1 MSPGRQAAVLPGG
14 SGGGRRRC
22 VGECKKVPDFAAH
35 CARLVCR
42 AGRPPAASR
51 PGDPGFGPDH
61 FFAHPP
67 GEARRIMRIHAVAAF
82 MLVSSFLSSA
92 SGQEAAPSAA
102 PSAAPPAARD
112 AAGPAKGTAPTS
124 ISPASA
130 PESPEGSVVKFKNGS
145 VMPCTIVRESPAGV
159 TVESYG
165 VQFEIAREEIDY
177 YGNASS
183 CPGLGQG
190 EVVGAEEAAGQ
201 ARPAVTIAPPRPA
214 ARPTA
219 TREERFRALSRPRPA
234 PGVGAAPMRAATPPQ
249 AALPE
254 IEGDPAR
261 FQGQRLLFS
270 KVKLGTLQRH
280 EGFFAIELLPP
291 HFQKGGRHR
300 GGSSTALTPQRVT
313 FIITEQQAR
322 DLQEHSRQYDLAKV
336 EFGVERK
343 TVGGVGYWVAPI
355 SRMDLFR
362 GESDE
367 IAWTIW

>member
-1 MSPGRQAAVLPGG
+1 
-14 SGGGRRRC
+14 
-22 VGECKKVPDFAAH
+22 
-35 CARLVCR
+35 
-42 AGRPPAASR
+42 
-51 PGDPGFGPDH
+51 
-61 FFAHPP
+61 
-67 GEARRIMRIHAVAAF
+67 MRIHAVAAF

>member
-1 MSPGRQAAVLPGG
+1 MSPGRQAAVLPGE

-22 VGECKKVPDFAAH
+22 AGECKKVPDFAAH

-42 AGRPPAASR
+42 AGRPSAASR

-61 FFAHPP
+61 FFAHPL
-67 GEARRIMRIHAVAAF
+67 GEARRIMKIQAVAVAAF
-82 MLVSSFLSSA
+82 MLVSCFLSAA
-92 SGQEAAPSAA
+92 SGQEAAPSA
-102 PSAAPPAARD
+102 PPTAARD
-112 AAGPAKGTAPTS
+112 AAGPAKGAAPTS

-130 PESPEGSVVKFKNGS
+130 PEGPEGSVVKFKNGS

-165 VQFEIAREEIDY
+165 VRFEIAREEIDY

-201 ARPAVTIAPPRPA
+201 ARPAVSIAAPRPA

-234 PGVGAAPMRAATPPQ
+234 PGVEAAPTRAATPPQ

-291 HFQKGGRHR
+291 QFQKGGRHR
-300 GGSSTALTPQRVT
+300 GGSSTALTPQGVT

-322 DLQEHSRQYDLAKV
+322 DLQEHSRQYDLARV